1 MIIVT
6 RDEVET
12 DDAGRPTASSVC
24 APARSNRSA
33 PKKGAVPVRAGEQ
46 DNVRG

>member
-24 APARSNRSA
+24 ARSNRSA